1 MLIGSDRIYLRE
13 EVLILV
19 IECERMTP
27 KKGPQDFYGL
37 ILIPLLI
44 QMYVYHSKLAKIHST
59 ETVCVKPTCL
69 CFSVIS
75 VVCV

>member
-1 MLIGSDRIYLRE
+1 
-13 EVLILV
+13 VLILM
-19 IECERMTP
+19 IECEGMAP
-27 KKGPQDFYGL
+27 KGPQDFYGL

-75 VVCV
+75 VKCV